1 VERHRQEIGAALD
14 AKDVTGGEEDRD
26 KICKEGSMPIYEYRC
41 RTCNATFEV
50 LVRGNNAV
58 TCPHC
63 GGSSLDKLL
72 SAPVMLSGQTARPA
86 GRTCCGREERCDTP
100 PCSEGGECRRG

>member
-1 VERHRQEIGAALD
+1 
-14 AKDVTGGEEDRD
+14 
-26 KICKEGSMPIYEYRC
+26 MPIYEYRC
-41 RTCNATFEV
+41 RDCDATFEV
-50 LVRGNNAV
+50 LVRGGNAV

-72 SAPVMLSGQTARPA
+72 SAPVMLSGRTARQA

>member
-1 VERHRQEIGAALD
+1 
-14 AKDVTGGEEDRD
+14 
-26 KICKEGSMPIYEYRC
+26 MPIYEYRC

-50 LVRGNNAV
+50 LVRGNHVV

-63 GGSSLDKLL
+63 GSSSLDKLL
-72 SAPVMLSGQTARPA
+72 SAPVMLSGQTDRPA
-86 GRTCCGREERCDTP
+86 GRTSPIAAVGRGREERCDTP